1 MENYWGHDMKGK
13 NCLKLILV
21 TVMMMSFI
29 FSFIP
34 FSDAHI
40 LIIGDSNSDISDA
53 YSETK
58 TIANLLKSR
67 GYQVYEVYQKTA
79 TTKNILKG
87 MYGADAIVY
96 AGHGGY
102 QYENY
107 NLNGG
112 KASPPFALVGSDNF
126 IWGIGNKMREGSNG
140 KLFSAPIKNNI
151 PVILLQS
158 CFSTGWV
165 DDKEVANPTSTIYN
179 FARMFTGAGANY
191 YATSWVGADIV
202 KDFIAGT
209 KNFYEANKINYE
221 KITKSTVYKNTPIWR
236 NEHGYSAFVGNWLGT
251 FPKAKETTK
260 YDNAAAE
267 AWYNS
272 DRSKN
277 PFQPDLTV
285 TSIINPKSGFK
296 GHYITFTTAIKNL
309 AHATSSS
316 FYVNYYLKH
325 GSTSKHIY
333 IGQSFITSLGAN
345 SIKYYK
351 KTLKIHSNIAS
362 GSYYIT
368 AYVDSLNTNAETNE
382 KNNLKRSTNKT
393 VITFPFRDLISSKL
407 SASITGK
414 NLYVSNTVKNKGNI
428 KTNSFYVNYYLKKSG
443 QSGLGTYV
451 GHKYYV
457 GLNAGSYKSKNT
469 QIKLSKS
476 YSKSYSIVA
485 YIDPQKRIVE
495 SNRPNNIGITPLK

>member
-1 MENYWGHDMKGK
+1 MNGK
-13 NCLKLILV
+13 NGLKLILV
-21 TVMMMSFI
+21 TAIMMSSI
-29 FSFIP
+29 FSFVP

-40 LIIGDSNSDISDA
+40 LIIGDSNSDISDS

-58 TIANLLKSR
+58 AIANLLKAK
-67 GYQVYEVYQKTA
+67 GYQVYEVYQKNA

-87 MYGADAIVY
+87 MYGADAIIY

-102 QYENY
+102 QTENY

-112 KASPPFALVGSDNF
+112 KASPPFALVGSNNF
-126 IWGIGNKMREGSNG
+126 IWGIGDKMREGWNG

-202 KDFIAGT
+202 KDFIGGS

-221 KITKSTVYKNTPIWR
+221 RITKSTVYNNTLIWR

-251 FPKAKETTK
+251 FPKAYETTK

-277 PFQPDLTV
+277 PFQSDLTV
-285 TSIINPKSGFK
+285 TSVNNPKIGLK

-309 AHATSSS
+309 ANAASSS
-316 FYVNYYLKH
+316 FYVNYYLKQY
-325 GSTSKHIY
+325 SASKNIY

-351 KTLKIHSNIAS
+351 KTLKIPSNIVS
-362 GSYYIT
+362 GNYYIA
-368 AYVDSLNTNAETNE
+368 AYVDSGKTNAETNE
-382 KNNLKRSTNKT
+382 NNNFKRSSNKT
-393 VITFPFRDLISSKL
+393 IITYPFKDLISSKL
-407 SASITGK
+407 SANITGK
-414 NLYVSNTVKNKGNI
+414 NLYITNTVKNRGNI
-428 KTNSFYVNYYLKKSG
+428 KTSNFYVNYYLKKSG
-443 QSGLGTYV
+443 QSGIGTYV
-451 GHKYYV
+451 GRKYYV
-457 GLNAGSYKSKNT
+457 GLNASSYKTQKT

-476 YSKSYSIVA
+476 YSNNYSLVA
-485 YIDPQKRIVE
+485 YIDPQKSIVE
-495 SNRPNNIGITPLK
+495 SNRANNIGISHLNS